1 MVPWRRDHLLNIS
14 VFPDIFSLIVFPKV
28 TQYTQE
34 VFLRA
39 QFIWVT
45 NSSHSF
51 IIFTMRRRSSF
62 RDQAYGM
69 EPYRADLGRL
79 VAELATNVETGL
91 TKLQAQTGLRD
102 YGENKLRG
110 EGVVKWYNV
119 LLKQCS
125 NAMILVR
132 WSQAMSWCSSKTGF
146 ILRTL
151 NGPVP
156 SYLLHSP
163 WMGRYNQRY
172 LIHSDPAMIIAVSIT
187 NNY

>member
-1 MVPWRRDHLLNIS
+1 MG
-14 VFPDIFSLIVFPKV
+14 K
-28 TQYTQE
+28 
-34 VFLRA
+34 
-39 QFIWVT
+39 
-45 NSSHSF
+45 
-51 IIFTMRRRSSF
+51 RSSF
-62 RDQAYGM
+62 RDQAYVV
-69 EPYRADLGRL
+69 EAYRADLGRL

-132 WSQAMSWCSSKTGF
+132 RSQVMSCCSSKTGF

-151 NGPVP
+151 KGPVP
-156 SYLLHSP
+156 SYLLISL
-163 WMGRYNQRY
+163 WVGTYNQRY
-172 LIHSDPAMIIAVSIT
+172 LIRSDPAMTITISIT
-187 NNY
+187 NHY